1 MRVLTTSSRLSWL
14 KVLLMSATIFG
25 VTPLWSKP
33 PPSGFFELRPY
44 DDKIT
49 SLKNN
54 PVWSRSDIA
63 GVAIRVYWNS
73 IQPTSSSAYD
83 WSYID
88 AVAGLAAQYG
98 KQFGI
103 NVTAGL
109 NAPAWVYASGTD
121 GNGSAKFTVSG
132 TKISGVMP
140 APWDPNFQRRW
151 SAFLVAL
158 ANRYD
163 SLSTLSYVI
172 VTGQGWGGQAN
183 LCESSADDTELN
195 SDGGVTAW
203 VSAFVSIVG
212 SYVSGFVQT
221 PLIVNIGAPVY
232 PNELSGFRTASDQ
245 CVASYG
251 DRYGLKSNALN
262 PNYKTTDWQAGE
274 IKSFSS
280 SHPVG
285 FQMVAPSKT
294 AADLTNA
301 IKLGQSLG
309 SHLFEVYPPDLK
321 LVSDFSS
328 L

>member
-1 MRVLTTSSRLSWL
+1 M
-14 KVLLMSATIFG
+14 
-25 VTPLWSKP
+25 
-33 PPSGFFELRPY
+33 
-44 DDKIT
+44 
-49 SLKNN
+49 
-54 PVWSRSDIA
+54 A

-73 IQPTSSSAYD
+73 IQPTSSSTYD

-98 KQFGI
+98 KQFSI
-103 NVTAGL
+103 NVTAGF
-109 NAPAWVYASGTD
+109 NAPSWVYALGTD

-140 APWDPNFQRRW
+140 APWDSNFQRRW
-151 SAFLVAL
+151 STFLLAL

-172 VTGQGWGGQAN
+172 VTGQGWGGQPN

-195 SDGGVTAW
+195 TDGGVTAW

-232 PNELSGFRTASDQ
+232 PNELLGFRTASDQ
-245 CVASYG
+245 CLTSYG

-262 PNYKTTDWQAGE
+262 PNYKTTDWQARE
-274 IKSFSS
+274 IKSLSS

-294 AADLTNA
+294 ATDLTNA
-301 IKLGQSLG
+301 IKVGQSLG
-309 SHLFEVYPPDLK
+309 SNLFEVYPPDLN
-321 LVSDFSS
+321 LISNFPPP
-328 L
+328 